1 MSSVKSKKLPR
12 NDQSMVNYGIKKRTT
27 ENKSFPKKDVEK
39 KIQKEDEKQKT
50 KIDWEEEK
58 DILKKYLIEKYSLS
72 NKYPLSNKKIEKI
85 INERAQKY
93 IDMNE
98 YQSYFLQHQ
107 SKNLTEK
114 IKQSK
119 KLSNAPDEIKSFF
132 DSEAKESI
140 DYSSSDD
147 EQSDNI
153 DDDNVS
159 TNVQSDE
166 EIEEE
171 DTASRRKRK
180 CEFSTLDDSSPKK
193 KDTPVVRWLPNGNKV
208 NSKIFN
214 IFTLMNPYILT
225 FCIIK

>member
-12 NDQSMVNYGIKKRTT
+12 NDQSMVNYDIKKRTT

-58 DILKKYLIEKYSLS
+58 DILKKYLSE
-72 NKYPLSNKKIEKI
+72 KYPLSNKKIEKI
-85 INERAQKY
+85 INERAEKY
-93 IDMNE
+93 IDMDK
-98 YQSYFLQHQ
+98 YQSYFLKNQ

-114 IKQSK
+114 IKKSK

-132 DSEAKESI
+132 DLEAKESV
-140 DYSSSDD
+140 DYSSSED
-147 EQSDNI
+147 EENDNT

-171 DTASRRKRK
+171 DTSSTRKRK
-180 CEFSTLDDSSPKK
+180 CEFSTLNDSSPKK
-193 KDTPVVRWLPNGNKV
+193 KESPVVRWLPNGNKV
-208 NSKIFN
+208 NSKIFD
-214 IFTLMNPYILT
+214 IFTLMNPHILT
-225 FCIIK
+225 VCIIK

>member
-12 NDQSMVNYGIKKRTT
+12 NDQSMVNYDIKKRTT

-58 DILKKYLIEKYSLS
+58 DILKKYLSE
-72 NKYPLSNKKIEKI
+72 KYPLSNKKIEKI
-85 INERAQKY
+85 INERAEKY
-93 IDMNE
+93 IDMDE
-98 YQSYFLQHQ
+98 YQSYFLKNQ

-114 IKQSK
+114 IKKSK

-132 DSEAKESI
+132 DLEAKESV
-140 DYSSSDD
+140 DYSSSED
-147 EQSDNI
+147 EENDNT

-171 DTASRRKRK
+171 DTSSTRKRK
-180 CEFSTLDDSSPKK
+180 CEFSTLNDSSPKK
-193 KDTPVVRWLPNGNKV
+193 KESPVVRWLPNGNKV
-208 NSKIFN
+208 NSKIFD
-214 IFTLMNPYILT
+214 IFTLMNPHILT
-225 FCIIK
+225 VCIIK

>member
-12 NDQSMVNYGIKKRTT
+12 NDQSMLNYDIKKRTT
-27 ENKSFPKKDVEK
+27 EDKSFPKKDVEK

-58 DILKKYLIEKYSLS
+58 DILKKYLSE
-72 NKYPLSNKKIEKI
+72 KYPLSNKKIEKI
-85 INERAQKY
+85 INERAEKY
-93 IDMNE
+93 IDMDK
-98 YQSYFLQHQ
+98 YQSYFLKNQ

-114 IKQSK
+114 IKKSK

-132 DSEAKESI
+132 DLEAKESV
-140 DYSSSDD
+140 DYSSSED
-147 EQSDNI
+147 EENDNT

-171 DTASRRKRK
+171 DTSSTRKRK
-180 CEFSTLDDSSPKK
+180 CEFSTLNDSSPKK
-193 KDTPVVRWLPNGNKV
+193 KESLVVRWLPNGNKV
-208 NSKIFN
+208 NSKIFD
-214 IFTLMNPYILT
+214 IFTLMNPHILSV
-225 FCIIK
+225 CIIK